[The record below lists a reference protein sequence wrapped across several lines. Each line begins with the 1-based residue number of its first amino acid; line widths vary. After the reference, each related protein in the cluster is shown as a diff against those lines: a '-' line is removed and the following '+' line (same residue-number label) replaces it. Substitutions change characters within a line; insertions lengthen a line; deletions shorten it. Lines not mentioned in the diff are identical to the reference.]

1 MKTAK
6 EHIEIEFLKSL
17 TYTEINEM
25 FNRLKEQLDKKDKD
39 FNELNVIAK
48 EMYDDLLI
56 QEEFISDGFDSTLK
70 YYRKHLSTPEA

>member
-6 EHIEIEFLKSL
+6 EYIEIEFLKSL

-25 FNRLKEQLDKKDKD
+25 FNRLKEKLDKKDKD

-70 YYRKHLSTPEA
+70 YYRKHISTTEA